1 MGNLKTQVPFSKI
14 EDQSKNKIPVIHI
27 RINERVIALL
37 RKKKKKKPHKKE
49 PFESPCPVL
58 LLQPN
63 MICGPAWAPPTTE
76 KLLPN
81 ADSQGPP

>member
-37 RKKKKKKPHKKE
+37 RKKKKKKK
-49 PFESPCPVL
+49 
-58 LLQPN
+58 
-63 MICGPAWAPPTTE
+63 A
-76 KLLPN
+76 
-81 ADSQGPP
+81 SQEGAL